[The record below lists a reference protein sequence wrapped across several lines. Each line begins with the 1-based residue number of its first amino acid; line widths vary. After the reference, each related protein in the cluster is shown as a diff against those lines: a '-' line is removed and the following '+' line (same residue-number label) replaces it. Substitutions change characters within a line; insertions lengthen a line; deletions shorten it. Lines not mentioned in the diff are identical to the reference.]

1 MSSRRGSRLAACAI
15 VAWSGVAAATPLD
28 PLQGLADPMQP
39 PAVQRSAAPGPSTA
53 EPGAGLRL
61 QGIRSDGRG
70 RLAVLNG
77 KAVRVGQDVG
87 GATVTGIGRDSVTVS
102 RDGRSSELKLA
113 GRDVKTVHRSAQ

>member
-1 MSSRRGSRLAACAI
+1 MCKHGGHYLAACAL
-15 VAWSGVAAATPLD
+15 AWAGLVDATPLD
-28 PLQGLADPMQP
+28 PLQGLADPMRP
-39 PAVQRSAAPGPSTA
+39 PAVQRATIAGPAAP
-53 EPGAGLRL
+53 EPAAGLRL

-77 KAVRVGQDVG
+77 KAVRVGQEVE

-113 GRDVKTVHRSAQ
+113 GRDVKTVHRRAQ

>member
-1 MSSRRGSRLAACAI
+1 
-15 VAWSGVAAATPLD
+15 
-28 PLQGLADPMQP
+28 MQP
-39 PAVQRSAAPGPSTA
+39 PAVQRAATAGPGAP

-77 KAVRVGQDVG
+77 QAVRVGQEVG
-87 GATVTGIGRDSVTVS
+87 GAVVTGIGRDSVTLS

-113 GRDVKTVHRSAQ
+113 GRDVKTVHRRAQ